1 LNKKVESKEKNA
13 SVLQI
18 AKAVLSAFMGIRRKS
33 DHDFD
38 AETLK
43 PVQVIMGG
51 LIGGAL
57 FVIGVLL
64 LVNFVVR

>member
-1 LNKKVESKEKNA
+1 LNKNTEKSANVP
-13 SVLQI
+13 VLQV
-18 AKAVLSAFMGIRRKS
+18 AKAVLSAFVGIRNKNA
-33 DHDFD
+33 HEYD

-43 PVQVIMGG
+43 PVQVIIGG

-64 LVNFVVR
+64 LVKLVVG